1 MYKSQPNYILWST
14 IGGDAKYSG
23 FLNNFISVQDYEEDL
38 YCNIVD
44 VKISSD
50 LLNGK
55 VYFRTLNDLN
65 LPNQKVFEKFASM
78 IRHELASNTDLKRI
92 PKFTFILD
100 TSIENANHI
109 EDLLNLKW
117 EMESS

>member
-1 MYKSQPNYILWST
+1 M
-14 IGGDAKYSG
+14 
-23 FLNNFISVQDYEEDL
+23 
-38 YCNIVD
+38 
-44 VKISSD
+44 
-50 LLNGK
+50 
-55 VYFRTLNDLN
+55 
-65 LPNQKVFEKFASM
+65 PNQKVFEKFASM

>member
-1 MYKSQPNYILWST
+1 MSTLNYDRLHQ
-14 IGGDAKYSG
+14 
-23 FLNNFISVQDYEEDL
+23 LEDL
-38 YCNIVD
+38 FRKKISEVILVKVRDKRFKDINIVD

-109 EDLLNLKW
+109 EDLLNLK
-117 EMESS
+117 

>member
-1 MYKSQPNYILWST
+1 MSTLNYDRLHQ
-14 IGGDAKYSG
+14 
-23 FLNNFISVQDYEEDL
+23 LEDL
-38 YCNIVD
+38 FRKKISEVILVKVRDKRFKDINIVD

-55 VYFRTLNDLN
+55 VYFRTLNDSN

-100 TSIENANHI
+100 TWIENANHI

-117 EMESS
+117 EIESS